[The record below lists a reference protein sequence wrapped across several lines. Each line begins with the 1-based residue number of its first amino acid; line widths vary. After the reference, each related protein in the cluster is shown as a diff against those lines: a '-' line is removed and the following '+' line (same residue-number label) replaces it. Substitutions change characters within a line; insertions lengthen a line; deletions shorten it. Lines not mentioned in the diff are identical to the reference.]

1 MRKEENEIFIKKLK
15 KKRNLKKIR
24 KKIEIEIE
32 ERKEDKDEFEI
43 DVDFIEI
50 IERIDEERKGRLKKK
65 KLNIK
70 NLKNGREEI
79 VLRKS
84 YESFRIEEFEKFEI
98 LFEDLWK
105 GRKIEKI
112 IDMRKIE
119 KIERIKDGIEDWRE
133 MRIKKEE
140 RGFKEKIGDILS

>member
-119 KIERIKDGIEDWRE
+119 KIERIKDGIKDWRE

>member
-98 LFEDLWK
+98 LFEDLCK